1 MREDKKITYSADVG
15 EVFGII
21 DITHD
26 KRVGYIAKLIVCLGF
41 MQVLPIKR
49 VCLAILKKKKGFY
62 ILLVTRS
69 VPKGKHTI
77 PGINRRP
84 FILCYQSSLLFFPPA
99 FAAIR
104 LFIILGIGI
113 HRVFHSLLMGVEE
126 NVL

>member
-49 VCLAILKKKKGFY
+49 VCLAILKKKKFLY
-62 ILLVTRS
+62 IISHKKRAQGET
-69 VPKGKHTI
+69 HYTWD
-77 PGINRRP
+77 
-84 FILCYQSSLLFFPPA
+84 Q
-99 FAAIR
+99 
-104 LFIILGIGI
+104 
-113 HRVFHSLLMGVEE
+113 
-126 NVL
+126 